1 MTLLQTNIVSKATG
15 KGTGLHVTMRNRL
28 VVFTAHLAALVAL
41 FITTT
46 ALSLAQSPPI
56 NGLAHVA
63 ISVADV
69 KASRAFYQKL
79 GFEEFFAFEKD
90 GVISQSFLKVND
102 RQFIELY
109 PVSTHT
115 PIGFLHL
122 CFEGDDLNALHQFNV
137 DAGLTPIS
145 VRKAGAGNLLFTQR
159 GPEDQNIEYTQYLPG
174 SRHSQDRGKH
184 LGPHRISDNLFAVGL
199 SMKDIPAALAFYTQ
213 KLQFPTVP
221 GHPNLLRIPGPSQQQ
236 ILFEPYTGT
245 QAYLFFSVPHLRHTK
260 AQLKHLGIPFVTG
273 KNQITIS
280 DPDGNLLT
288 LKQDRTNLTAD

>member
-1 MTLLQTNIVSKATG
+1 
-15 KGTGLHVTMRNRL
+15 MRKRL
-28 VVFTAHLAALVAL
+28 AFFTSRLAAFTAL
-41 FITTT
+41 FVSAT
-46 ALSLAQSPPI
+46 ALALAQSPPI
-56 NGLAHVA
+56 LGLAHVA

-109 PVSTHT
+109 PVSSHT
-115 PIGFLHL
+115 PLGFLHL

-137 DAGLTPIS
+137 NADLTPIT

-159 GPEDQNIEYTQYLPG
+159 GPEDQNIEYTQYMPG
-174 SRHSQDRGKH
+174 SRHSEDRGKH
-184 LGPHRISDNLFAVGL
+184 LGPNRISDNLFAVGL

-221 GHPNLLRIPGPSQQQ
+221 GHPNLLRIPGPSRQQ
-236 ILFEPYTGT
+236 ILFKPYRGT
-245 QAYLFFSVPHLRHTK
+245 QAYLFFSVPHLRHTR
-260 AQLKHLGIPFVTG
+260 AQLKHLGVPFVTG
-273 KNQITIS
+273 KNQITIT
-280 DPDGNLLT
+280 DPDGNILI
-288 LKQDRTNLTAD
+288 LKQYQANLTAD